1 MSLVLVC
8 TSVNFAA
15 PRRFMSLATASL
27 GGTYYI
33 IGSAIADVITKN
45 VPGVEVSAIVSQGS
59 VGNPTLV
66 DSGEADLAITNFY
79 SGSVAYSGGQPYGKK
94 MNIRGIMPLQYS
106 ILHLVTFE
114 ARKDINTIADLRGKR
129 IAVGPAGGGGVLLFR
144 TLLSFYGMSIDDV
157 KPSYMSYADG
167 TSAIKDGNVDV
178 TMPHGAPPI
187 EAINELAS
195 RDKIKFV
202 TISDDVLEMLHA
214 KYPYYERA
222 VIPAGT
228 YKGVDRDVVSVG
240 VRDMLVVN
248 SKVDD
253 DTVYKITKAIYEHL
267 DEVRKVHPSAKTI
280 RFEGYNNELVPLHPG
295 ALKFY
300 KENGIK
306 IEE

>member
-1 MSLVLVC
+1 M
-8 TSVNFAA
+8 
-15 PRRFMSLATASL
+15 
-27 GGTYYI
+27 
-33 IGSAIADVITKN
+33 
-45 VPGVEVSAIVSQGS
+45 SAIVSQGS